1 MNYVMY
7 FEVIVDKVKL
17 QDLNKYSYVHECSF
31 GIPEN
36 NVYDLQ
42 AGPTR
47 SVTDGYWLLLKPLSA
62 GKHQIDFNAEI
73 SLLKDLDWSNL
84 LDATIK

>member
-1 MNYVMY
+1 MSERAKEVMNYVMY
-7 FEVIVDKVKL
+7 IEVIVDKVKL
-17 QDLNKYSYVHECSF
+17 QDLNKYRSRSRVF
-31 GIPEN
+31 DLVFPEN
-36 NVYDLQ
+36 NVYDVQ

-73 SLLKDLDWSNL
+73 SLAQGS
-84 LDATIK
+84 